1 MRIKRLYQFAEKKNI
16 AIGHF
21 NVSNVETFE
30 AAVRASRKTKKPIFL
45 AVSEGA
51 IRHSGI
57 EFFIGARDYYS
68 QKYRVELFLHLDH
81 GMDLDIVGD
90 AIHKGFDSVMID
102 GSHYDFANNVRI
114 TRSVVNQAHRYGVFV
129 EAEIGTIGGVEEKV
143 RSKNIIYTDP
153 LRAQEFVARTNC
165 DALAVAIGTSHGI
178 HKFLKKSELNFE
190 LLDVLKNIIPVPL
203 VLHGASTIDGKIVEA
218 LQKQKIK
225 IKNAVG
231 VAETDLKKAIKLGII
246 KINVDTDLQLVM
258 IAEIE
263 RQLHLSHP
271 ELKLYK
277 ILGEAG
283 RVMEEEV
290 ARHIELFSSK

>member
-1 MRIKRLYQFAEKKNI
+1 MRIKKLYSFAEKRNI

-30 AAVRASRKTKKPIFL
+30 AAVVASRKTKRPIFL

-51 IRHSGI
+51 IRHSGL
-57 EFFIGARDYYS
+57 EFFVGAREYYS
-68 QKYRVELFLHLDH
+68 KKYKIELFLHLDH
-81 GMDLDIVGD
+81 GMDLDIIGD
-90 AIHKGFDSVMID
+90 AIHQGFDSVMID
-102 GSHYDFANNVRI
+102 GSHYEFESNIRI

-129 EAEIGTIGGVEEKV
+129 EAELGTIGGAEENARAK
-143 RSKNIIYTDP
+143 KIIYTDP
-153 LRAQEFVARTNC
+153 LQAQEFVARTNC

-178 HKFLKKSELNFE
+178 YKFLKKSAINFQ

-203 VLHGASTIDGKIVEA
+203 VLHGASMIDPKIVKS
-218 LQKQKIK
+218 LQKWRVKIGH
-225 IKNAVG
+225 AVG
-231 VAETDLKKAIKLGII
+231 VSESDLKKAIKYGIR
-246 KINVDTDLQLVM
+246 KVNVDTDLQLVM
-258 IAEIE
+258 LTEIE
-263 RQLHLSHP
+263 RQIHRPHP

-290 ARHIELFSSK
+290 IKHIKLFSSH